1 MNSLSK
7 LMILIRSLVI
17 PVINVL
23 AREYVITIS
32 EFYYILV
39 T

>member
-7 LMILIRSLVI
+7 LVILIRSLVI
-17 PVINVL
+17 PVIKVL

-32 EFYYILV
+32 EFYYI
-39 T
+39 